1 MLASRPDAANCDGRA
16 AGAGASRAVEPMQG
30 QDVDVLESLAAAQAK
45 AKAKAKAV
53 NFDETMPWQETAIRE
68 VRSENPSVVPF
79 SKRLVPSQEQTACRN
94 ALARPD
100 RRRIRAQSQVSP
112 SGTVA

>member
-1 MLASRPDAANCDGRA
+1 MLATRLDAANCDGRA

-30 QDVDVLESLAAAQAK
+30 QDVDVRETLAAAQAE
-45 AKAKAKAV
+45 AKAV
-53 NFDETMPWQETAIRE
+53 NFVETMLWQETATRQ
-68 VRSENPSVVPF
+68 VRSDSASGAPF
-79 SKRLVPSQEQTACRN
+79 SKRLVPSQEQTASRN

-100 RRRIRAQSQVSP
+100 RRRIRGQSQASP